1 MSMDTTALLAYKV
14 EQMEENLR
22 LTVQTKTGYRTL
34 QYQTRWLD
42 RQIRA
47 WVGSVTGFVDRD
59 SFSNFML
66 SNHYIGTRD
75 VVERA
80 LRKVQA
86 RPCRRRGLNDRCGR
100 VQQDYRQP
108 VNAAQGR
115 YPEKVARGHLLN
127 CGGEGGHLAS

>member
-66 SNHYIGTRD
+66 SNHYIGTWD
-75 VVERA
+75 VVDA
-80 LRKVQA
+80 LFEKYKLGPADDEASMIDVGEFSKTIVNQSMQLKA
-86 RPCRRRGLNDRCGR
+86 DTLRRS
-100 VQQDYRQP
+100 
-108 VNAAQGR
+108 QGDI
-115 YPEKVARGHLLN
+115 Y
-127 CGGEGGHLAS
+127 